1 MWDFINFYGVKF
13 QLKDHL
19 QYKSSY
25 FVAAFLFFGQTILII
40 NRLIITL
47 FNRWLTYFILI
58 TKIKT

>member
-13 QLKDHL
+13 QLKGHL

-47 FNRWLTYFILI
+47 FNR
-58 TKIKT
+58 